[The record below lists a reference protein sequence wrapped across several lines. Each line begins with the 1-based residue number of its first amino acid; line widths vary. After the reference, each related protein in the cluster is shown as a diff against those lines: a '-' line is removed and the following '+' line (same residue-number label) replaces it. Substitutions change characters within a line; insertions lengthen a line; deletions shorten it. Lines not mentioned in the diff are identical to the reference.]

1 MEADPQSSG
10 ASAETGESGESEAL
24 RDSGPA
30 TAAGLQPVARPF
42 RPAGRGAPVPAL
54 PVRYH
59 VREDEDGRYLTCL
72 EAPEVKVRLDRKF
85 STTAASARKFP
96 EGTIFLDG
104 AAQGEPFLDLERQVY
119 NLDHHEG
126 CVRRFTMATCEQA
139 LVLVMRGLD
148 LRERSWTIWANE
160 PDLDTL
166 LAIWVLLNAVHLT
179 KANPELRKEVIALV
193 RLEGLI
199 DSHGLEYREFSGFP
213 EDHLEQ
219 TFDKLESLR
228 RGELELKSEGRW
240 AETDIVEHTV
250 AQLALV
256 DRLIYPRGFF
266 EEFRGIEELARE
278 ELSDKRIVVVCRCD
292 GGIYETEKD
301 LKRLYGK
308 RLGVLVLQKD
318 ERVYTLRQVDTFL
331 PVNLEAAY
339 RKLNVLDPAVRGG
352 GAQNRWGGSGE
363 IGGSPRATGTDLSP
377 REIAAACRLA
387 YRPPAL
393 RVRLGAAALATAL
406 AAVTMAGAWLAGRW
420 EDAGALAGLDENLRL
435 VLGGLAIGLLLL
447 AILSSRRRRRLYGL
461 QLPAGS
467 DWLRMAPVAAAGAV
481 AGGVWVI
488 GSHDP
493 DGFQLG
499 LGALP
504 ALLLFPILAEVVF
517 RGLAHG
523 VLVRNFSI
531 LQSRGRW
538 FLSWPAGISAVLYA
552 VATLP
557 VWRPELSS
565 AHLLWPGLSVVL
577 AAAGA
582 LVFGAAAGMA
592 RERSG
597 SLAAPLAL
605 HYVGVALVLALWT
618 LVG

>member
-1 MEADPQSSG
+1 MEPDPHSSG
-10 ASAETGESGESEAL
+10 ASDESGAAP
-24 RDSGPA
+24 DSGTTE
-30 TAAGLQPVARPF
+30 TAELRPVGLPF
-42 RPAGRGAPVPAL
+42 RPAGHRERVPAL

-59 VREDEDGRYLTCL
+59 VREDDDGRYLTCL

-85 STTAASARKFP
+85 STTAAAARKFP

-126 CVRRFTMATCEQA
+126 CVRRFTLATCEQA

-166 LAIWVLLNAVHLT
+166 LAIWVLLNAVHLGKT
-179 KANPELRKEVIALV
+179 NPELRKEVIALV

-213 EDHLEQ
+213 DDHLEA
-219 TFDKLESLR
+219 TFEKLESLR
-228 RGELELKSEGRW
+228 RGEVELKSDGRW

-250 AQLALV
+250 AQLAMV
-256 DRLIYPRGFF
+256 DHLIYPRDFF

-278 ELSDKRIVVVCRCD
+278 ELSDQRIVVVCRCD
-292 GGIYETEKD
+292 GGIYETEQE

-308 RLGVLVLQKD
+308 RLGVLVLQKA

-339 RKLNVLDPAVRGG
+339 RKLNVLDSAVRGG

-363 IGGSPRATGTDLSP
+363 IGGSPRATGTDLTP
-377 REIAAACRLA
+377 REIASACRLA

-393 RVRLGAAALATAL
+393 KVRLGATAL
-406 AAVTMAGAWLAGRW
+406 AAALAAITMVVAWLAGRW
-420 EDAGALAGLDENLRL
+420 QDLGTLTGLDAHHRL
-435 VLGGLAIGLLLL
+435 ALGGLALGVVLL
-447 AILSSRRRRRLYGL
+447 AVLSSGRRRRLYGL
-461 QLPAGS
+461 QLPAGT
-467 DWLRMAPVAAAGAV
+467 DWLRTAPIAALGAM
-481 AGGVWVI
+481 AGGVWVV

-493 DGFQLG
+493 AGLRLD

-504 ALLLFPILAEVVF
+504 ALLLFPMLAEAVF

-538 FLSWPAGISAVLYA
+538 FLSWPSGISAALYA

-565 AHLLWPGLSVVL
+565 AHLLWPDLPTAL

-582 LVFGAAAGMA
+582 LAFGAAAGMA

-597 SLAAPLAL
+597 SLAASLAL
-605 HYVGVALVLALWT
+605 HYVGVAIVLALRT
-618 LVG
+618 LLA